1 MKGPNCYTCKYRGRG
16 RVPGKALSC
25 CNYPGNKTGIFTAF
39 DKANAK
45 NMSKLRIKAD
55 RVGIQNGWFFWPINF
70 DPVWLIHCNG
80 YEENKKEEE
89 K

>member
-1 MKGPNCYTCKYRGRG
+1 MNGPNCYTCKYRGR
-16 RVPGKALSC
+16 VPGDAHSC
-25 CNYPGNKTGIFTAF
+25 CNYPGNKTGIFDVF
-39 DKANAK
+39 DEANAK
-45 NMSKLRIKAD
+45 NMSKLGIKAD